1 MDEWTR
7 GWEKEAKRKDEII
20 GTRNE
25 EEHDTKACRESKHTP
40 Y

>member
-1 MDEWTR
+1 MDERMGKR
-7 GWEKEAKRKDEII
+7 GKEAKRKDEII